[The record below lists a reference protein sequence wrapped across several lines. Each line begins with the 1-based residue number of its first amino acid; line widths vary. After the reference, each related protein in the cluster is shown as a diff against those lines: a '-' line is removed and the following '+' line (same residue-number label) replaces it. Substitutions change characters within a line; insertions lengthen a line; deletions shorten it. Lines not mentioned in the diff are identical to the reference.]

1 MINIGKIRVVALCTG
16 LSRILGFARVSLIS
30 FLFGTTGDADVLNL
44 VFQIPNNLRRLLAEG
59 SLSSAFIPVLSET
72 LPDITK
78 NNTNAQSFIQS
89 VLGFQLL
96 VLVPVLCISTVF
108 SVSITQTIFSFRYVD
123 QIMRANIMFK
133 ILIWYILPI
142 SVAAVCMA
150 ILNTHNHFTIPALS
164 PLVSSIAVISVTLA
178 LHSRI
183 GIYSVGWG
191 ILVGGIMQLL
201 IHFPQLRLLGYRMII
216 RVDMKNVYFRR
227 MLKKWSII
235 MCSAFLLF
243 INQQITVYFA
253 SGLAIGSGSAL
264 IYALTFWQLPF
275 GILGVSIITVLY
287 PKMSIQY
294 AHSDLAGLHY
304 TLHKGMRYLTY
315 MLLPATVFFLIC
327 SDDLIHLALQRGK
340 FVFED
345 TIRTARVLRAYS
357 VGLLGVALFQYLQRF
372 YYAIHKI
379 TFTIKVLTVIVVMDI
394 ILSLWLKSTFLRVS
408 GLGWA
413 NSISFWIGSLFY
425 CVSLP
430 RIAKISL
437 KHSSKYAYSIKVI
450 SSLLIA
456 STMLLVYRY
465 LFPLTA
471 HTIPSILRLMCLI
484 LFSCL
489 YGVIVILLYRRF
501 DIIPQ
506 DFFIRKNDN
515 Q

>member
-1 MINIGKIRVVALCTG
+1 MINIGKIKIVALCTG

-59 SLSSAFIPVLSET
+59 SLSSAFIPVFSET

-78 NNTNAQSFIQS
+78 NNTNAQSFTQS
-89 VLGFQLL
+89 VIGFQLL
-96 VLVPVLCISTVF
+96 ILVPLLCLSTVF
-108 SVSITQTIFSFRYVD
+108 SASITQTIFNFRSVE
-123 QIMRANIMFK
+123 QIMRANIIFK

-142 SVAAVCMA
+142 GIAAVCMA
-150 ILNTHNHFTIPALS
+150 ILNTHNQFTVPALS
-164 PLVSSIAVISVTLA
+164 PLVSSVVVISVTLA

-183 GIYSVGWG
+183 GIYSVAWG
-191 ILVGGIMQLL
+191 MLMGGIMQML
-201 IHFPQLRLLGYRMII
+201 IHFPQLHLFGYRLII
-216 RVDMKNVYFRR
+216 RVDIKNVYFRR
-227 MLKKWSII
+227 MLKQWSII

-243 INQQITVYFA
+243 INQQITVFFA
-253 SGLAIGSGSAL
+253 SGLEIGSGSAL

-294 AHSDLAGLHY
+294 AHSDLAGLRH
-304 TLHKGMRYLTY
+304 TLHKGIRYLIY

-327 SDDLIHLALQRGK
+327 GDDLIHLALQRGK

-345 TIRTARVLRAYS
+345 TMRTARVLRAYS

-372 YYAIHKI
+372 YYAVHKI
-379 TFTIKVLTVIVVMDI
+379 SFTIKVLVVIVIIDI
-394 ILSLWLKSTFLRVS
+394 IFSLWLKDTFLQVS

-413 NSISFWIGSLFY
+413 NSLSFWIGSIIY

-430 RIAKISL
+430 HITKISF
-437 KHSSKYAYSIKVI
+437 KHSNKYIYIIKVI
-450 SSLLIA
+450 ASLSIA
-456 STMLLVYRY
+456 STMLVVYKY
-465 LFPLTA
+465 LFPLTVHA
-471 HTIPSILRLMCLI
+471 LPSMLRLICII
-484 LFSCL
+484 LCSCL

-506 DFFIRKNDN
+506 YFFTKRK